1 MSIRKFLSTLA
12 ICLASVNSLIAS
24 DIGVDIPAASYSSES
39 HGEDRNIIRRM
50 ANKVGY
56 LKPDIESA
64 VYWGYDDFDF
74 GSGAT
79 HLTVRVAS
87 GGKGG
92 TLYVRLATFYYGAFP
107 DLAVVD
113 IPATGGWN
121 SFQDI
126 TVEINQETL
135 ANLKGLPLYFA
146 VEPDGE
152 NDDAYLFDIQSFR
165 FDNLNVNGQVGVDIA
180 GASYDFESSPEDP
193 NMIRPMGDTVGFVK
207 ATEGYAYWGYEN
219 FDFGIGAK
227 TMTVTASSGSAGGK
241 LYVQLMNHYNL
252 ELTVAVV
259 DIPNTGG
266 WTSFKDFTV
275 PVNPDVIANF
285 NGTSL
290 FFVVSDNQTSGY
302 QFDVKSFRFDN

>member
-1 MSIRKFLSTLA
+1 MNIRKFLSTIA

-24 DIGVDIPAASYSSES
+24 DVGVEIPATSYNFES
-39 HGEDRNIIRRM
+39 HDEDRSIIRRM
-50 ANKVGY
+50 PNKVGY
-56 LKPDIESA
+56 LKPDVESA
-64 VYWGYDDFDF
+64 VHWSYHDFDF
-74 GSGAT
+74 GTGAT
-79 HLTVRVAS
+79 HLTVRAAS

-92 TLYVRLATFYYGAFP
+92 TLYVRLATFYAGAFP

-121 SFQDI
+121 SFQNI

-135 ANLKGLPLYFA
+135 ANLNGWPLIFT

-165 FDNLNVNGQVGVDIA
+165 FDNLNGQVGVDIA
-180 GASYDFESSPEDP
+180 GSSYDFESSPE
-193 NMIRPMGDTVGFVK
+193 NSNVIRPIGDTVGYVK
-207 ATEGYAYWGYEN
+207 ATEGYAYWGYHN
-219 FDFGIGAK
+219 FDFGSGAK
-227 TMTVTASSGSAGGK
+227 TMTVRASSGSAGGT
-241 LYVQLMNHYNL
+241 LYVQLMNHYNS
-252 ELTVAVV
+252 ELTVAVI

-290 FFVVSDNQTSGY
+290 FFVVTDNQTSGY